1 MVNLGPHESLP
12 IISFDSFEPIEL
24 GVIFSISFTV
34 SSSQTSYVTLTP
46 HVGNLK
52 PDLSKNN
59 NDEGWT
65 LVMCR
70 RGRKK
75 RMQITKP
82 TIMRI
87 LMVRKLIDEPIH

>member
-1 MVNLGPHESLP
+1 M
-12 IISFDSFEPIEL
+12 
-24 GVIFSISFTV
+24 SFTV
-34 SSSQTSYVTLTP
+34 SLCQTSYVTLTP
-46 HVGNLK
+46 QVGNLK
-52 PDLSKNN
+52 PDSSENY

-75 RMQITKP
+75 RMQMTKP